1 MTYNE
6 YLLRAKFLMGTRTQ
20 KALQLNFFKY
30 ILESRLITEFAWLY
44 D

>member
-1 MTYNE
+1 MTYNWN
-6 YLLRAKFLMGTRTQ
+6 LLIAKFLMGTGTQ

-30 ILESRLITEFAWLY
+30 ILESMLITEFAWLY